1 MSSVDWPMRDPENHG
16 AVNYFLIAVSTRH
29 NLEQCLRYALAGFT
43 SSASGL
49 WTYLDIAEGDY
60 VSFLYGARVFN
71 LYQVERKS
79 ALADAQ
85 DLPPWPALTLQPSG
99 RTYYF
104 PFRLYL
110 CPVRT
115 LEESLVRL
123 EFAYVAENLLLRGGY
138 RKTHFQAD
146 QTTLQAVSQM
156 GRVTTGDAET
166 LALGSHATF
175 TPRLARGKKSAQPP
189 EIFPFQELFLQA
201 LVRKHLGD
209 RGRMQRLIAN
219 VGAAD
224 LFAEDLEVLSE
235 KAFPEG
241 HVDLLIKESTP
252 RGISRK
258 VIIELKNT
266 VANERDVAQLMHY
279 RDSLGP
285 ECVGAALVS
294 RGLTKKASSLAK
306 AEGIA
311 SVPFRL
317 DFPTDPA
324 TFESLGD
331 RIRLDMD

>member
-1 MSSVDWPMRDPENHG
+1 M
-16 AVNYFLIAVSTRH
+16 NYFLLAVSTRY
-29 NLEQCLRYALAGFT
+29 NLEQCIRYGLAGFT

-79 ALADAQ
+79 ALTDAQ
-85 DLPPWPALTLQPSG
+85 DLPPWPPLTLQPSG

-110 CPVRT
+110 RRVRT

-156 GRVTTGDAET
+156 GAIDVGDVEV
-166 LALGSHATF
+166 LALESHRTF
-175 TPRLARGKKSAQPP
+175 TPRLARGMKSAKPP
-189 EIFPFQELFLQA
+189 EVFPFQELFLQA
-201 LVRKHLGD
+201 LVRKRLGD
-209 RGRMQRLIAN
+209 RGHMQRLIARIG
-219 VGAAD
+219 VPD
-224 LFAEDLEVLSE
+224 LLAQDLEILSE

-252 RGISRK
+252 RGTSRK
-258 VIIELKNT
+258 VIVEVKNS
-266 VANERDVAQLMHY
+266 VANERDVAQVMHY
-279 RDSLGP
+279 RESLGP
-285 ECVGAALVS
+285 ECVGAVLVS
-294 RGLTKKASSLAK
+294 HELTKKARTLAQV
-306 AEGIA
+306 ERIA

-317 DFPTDPA
+317 DFPDEPA
-324 TFESLGD
+324 TFEILGG
-331 RIRLDMD
+331 RIQLDMG